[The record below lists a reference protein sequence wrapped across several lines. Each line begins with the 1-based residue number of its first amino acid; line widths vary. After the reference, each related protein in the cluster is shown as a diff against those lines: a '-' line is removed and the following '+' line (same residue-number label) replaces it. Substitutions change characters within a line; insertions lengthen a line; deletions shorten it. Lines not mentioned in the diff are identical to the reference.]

1 VQKGQQM
8 CELSTDGPLVIVA
21 GIDGSDSSMRAA
33 AYAFGLGRRQG
44 ATVVFG
50 YIRPLGTGTPTVAGA
65 MSEAGLDIAADL
77 EKEIRDGAQRLPDD
91 HRARWEFRVGQGD
104 AFHGLVE
111 LADRLKA
118 DAVVIGASQKA
129 GHRVL
134 GSVAIRL
141 VKAGRWPV
149 TVVP

>member
-1 VQKGQQM
+1 M

-50 YIRPLGTGTPTVAGA
+50 YIRPLGTGTPTVAALCPRPDWTSRPTWRRRSGTGRSGCR
-65 MSEAGLDIAADL
+65 MTTGPAGSSASGKATPSTAWS
-77 EKEIRDGAQRLPDD
+77 K
-91 HRARWEFRVGQGD
+91 
-104 AFHGLVE
+104 